1 VRGEPAGKGG
11 GGGVIPILAAGD
23 DILDQVAAA
32 RALLAFDYDGT
43 LAPYT
48 DDRTAATM
56 RSETRRLLRTAA
68 LLYPC
73 AVVSG
78 RSRADVAARLEG
90 IPLIGIIGNHG
101 AEAGFGPLDGTLRAR
116 VEEWQARLEPALADA
131 DGVEIENKGFS
142 IALHHRRAPSW
153 GKARAR
159 IQAAISRLER
169 AVVFEGHAVVN
180 VLPEGAPT
188 KANAIR
194 QLCERSSLNVV
205 VYVGDDTSDEEAFQ
219 CDAVTISIRIGL
231 DTASRA
237 RFGLAEQAEVDD
249 LLRSLIV
256 ARARLD
262 GRGADCDGIVRAL
275 GEDPAGV

>member
-1 VRGEPAGKGG
+1 MTSDAVISILSDQGG
-11 GGGVIPILAAGD
+11 
-23 DILDQVAAA
+23 DIVDRIAAA

-48 DDRTAATM
+48 DQRDAAVM
-56 RSETRRLLRTAA
+56 RAETRTLLRTAA

-78 RSRADVAARLEG
+78 RSRADVAARVEG
-90 IPLIGIIGNHG
+90 IPLIGVVGNHG
-101 AEAGFGPLDGTLRAR
+101 AEAGFGPLDDSLRAR
-116 VEEWQARLEPALADA
+116 TAEWQALLAPALAQA

-142 IALHHRRAPSW
+142 LALHHRRARSW
-153 GKARAR
+153 GAARQA
-159 IQAAISRLER
+159 IHAAIARLQG

-194 QLCERSSLNVV
+194 QLCARFALDVV
-205 VYVGDDTSDEEAFQ
+205 VYVGDDRSDEEAFQ
-219 CDAVTISIRIGL
+219 CDAVTVAVRIGI
-231 DTASRA
+231 DPASRA
-237 RFGLAEQAEVDD
+237 RFSLSEQAEVDG
-249 LLRSLIV
+249 LLRALIQ

-262 GRGADCDGIVRAL
+262 GRSGGEGLVRAM
-275 GEDPAGV
+275 GEDGGA